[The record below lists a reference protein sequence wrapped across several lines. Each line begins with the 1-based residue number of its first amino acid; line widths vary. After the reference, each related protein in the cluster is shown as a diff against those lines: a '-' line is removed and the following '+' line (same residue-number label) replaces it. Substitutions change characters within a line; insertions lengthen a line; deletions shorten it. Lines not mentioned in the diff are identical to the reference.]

1 MRFDHGEVMLYCV
14 RRASEITFFLLRP
27 LFQLDERAYNFDEF
41 FRVFLWVERIAE
53 RRRRLRRWRR
63 PVCQSVQAGSP
74 ELILLRR
81 AVYSPRI
88 TLWVGPEP

>member
-1 MRFDHGEVMLYCV
+1 MRFDQGEVMLYCV

-53 RRRRLRRWRR
+53 R
-63 PVCQSVQAGSP
+63 PAGGCGAGGAP
-74 ELILLRR
+74 FAR
-81 AVYSPRI
+81 AYKRAPRN
-88 TLWVGPEP
+88 